1 MTQSIETRELTVEV
15 LCCDDIDCNKGTNCG
30 ASLL

>member
-1 MTQSIETRELTVEV
+1 MTQSIVTRELTLDF
-15 LCCDDIDCNKGTNCG
+15 LCCDDIDCNKGTNRG